1 MSQKSSTFVR
11 QTREREGWLTAS
23 DGIEPQEGEQ
33 SLAVAAL
40 TRGVTEAIPVPP
52 EAEEHSR
59 VRAVAELED
68 LRHRQGLPTNVEAPW
83 YLRMGHTLRHVF
95 TITKKR

>member
-1 MSQKSSTFVR
+1 MSQKSSIFVR

-23 DGIEPQEGEQ
+23 EGIDAREGEQ

-40 TRGVTEAIPVPP
+40 TRGVIDAIPVPP
-52 EAEEHSR
+52 EAEEDSR
-59 VRAVAELED
+59 VRAVAEMQD
-68 LRHRQGLPTNVEAPW
+68 LRRRQGLPTNVVAPW
-83 YLRMGHTLRHVF
+83 YLRVGSSLRHVF